1 MVDLRRRDFLKAAG
15 SIWGATLLASQIP
28 AIALAASQA
37 RDKGRFRTLSPSE
50 ARELEAVAARIIP
63 TTDTPGAREAGAIWF
78 IDQALAGTM
87 AGVRPII
94 SEGLAALQA
103 DGNELFSM
111 LTETAQDA
119 LLKRHETT
127 VFFGQMRFLTLA
139 GTFAMPGHGGNRDHL
154 GWQLLGFDHRHAWSP
169 PFGYYDAQANDSEE
183 TRT

>member
-1 MVDLRRRDFLKAAG
+1 MEDHRRRDFLKAAG
-15 SIWGATLLASQIP
+15 SIWGSTLLASQIP

-37 RDKGRFRTLSPSE
+37 RDQGRFRTLSPSE
-50 ARELEAVAARIIP
+50 AGELEAIAARIIP

-78 IDQALAGTM
+78 IDEALAGTM
-87 AGVRPII
+87 AELRPVL

-103 DGNELFSM
+103 DGKQRFST

-154 GWQLLGFDHRHAWSP
+154 GWQLLGFDHRHAWAP
-169 PFGYYDAQANDSEE
+169 PFGYYDAQAIDAEE
-183 TRT
+183 PRT